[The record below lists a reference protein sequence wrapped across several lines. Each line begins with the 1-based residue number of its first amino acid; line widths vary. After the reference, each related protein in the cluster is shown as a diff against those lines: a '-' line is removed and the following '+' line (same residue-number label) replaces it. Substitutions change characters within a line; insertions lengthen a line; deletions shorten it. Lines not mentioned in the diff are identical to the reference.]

1 MKKRAQGVRYAEEER
16 ETQET
21 RVRVVLDLDG
31 ERKPSI
37 ETGIGFLDHVLD
49 LMVFHGGFD
58 CGISAEG
65 DLHVDDHHT
74 VEDVGICFGRA
85 LRSALGD
92 AEGISRYGSECVPMD
107 EALVMVCVDVS
118 GRAYLAFDVPFTH
131 ERIGDLNTDCIE
143 EFFRAVANNA
153 GVTIH
158 VRTFAGKNNHHL
170 CEATFKAFGR
180 ALRKAV
186 ARTDATGVPSTKG
199 SLG

>member
-1 MKKRAQGVRYAEEER
+1 MKRRAPGVRYAEEER

-37 ETGIGFLDHVLD
+37 ETGIGFFDHMLD

-92 AEGISRYGSECVPMD
+92 AEGINRYGSECVPMD

-118 GRAYLAFDVPFTH
+118 GRPFLSFDVPFTH
-131 ERIGDLNTDCIE
+131 ERLGDLNTDCVE
-143 EFFRAVANNA
+143 EFFRAVANSA
-153 GVTIH
+153 GITIH
-158 VRTFAGKNNHHL
+158 TRTFSGRNNHHL

-180 ALRKAV
+180 ALRTAV
-186 ARTDATGVPSTKG
+186 ARTGAAGVPSTKG
-199 SLG
+199 SIE